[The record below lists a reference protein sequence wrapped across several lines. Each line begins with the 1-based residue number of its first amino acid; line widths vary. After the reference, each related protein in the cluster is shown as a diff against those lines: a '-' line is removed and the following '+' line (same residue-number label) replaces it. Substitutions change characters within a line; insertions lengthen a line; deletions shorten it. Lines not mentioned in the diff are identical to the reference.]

1 MSQSDKINTIENI
14 LVRLIKCERYFE
26 LTTGH
31 EGDFWPVV
39 QNAVGEAVCL
49 FWCHLFGNRNDD
61 LHFSQFFKESSESA
75 FTPGAV
81 KKRMLVAMNLTESE
95 YEGFWEA
102 VKACRDKFVSHKEH
116 GVSVIFPHI
125 DLCRVQAEEFRRILS
140 DYAKAKSTEEP
151 DAGWE
156 FWVDYY
162 ANQWLGEHQFKAECE
177 KEFSTGVSNVAAE
190 LTSRVTR
197 TH

>member
-1 MSQSDKINTIENI
+1 MSQLEKIKTIENI

-26 LTTGH
+26 LSTGH
-31 EGDFWPVV
+31 EGHFWPVV

-49 FWCHLFGNRNDD
+49 FWCHLFGNRKDD
-61 LHFSQFFKESSESA
+61 LHFSQFFKESSEKA
-75 FTPGAV
+75 FSTAAV
-81 KKRMLVAMNLTESE
+81 KKRMLVAMGLTETE
-95 YEGFWEA
+95 YQEFWNA

-116 GVSVIFPHI
+116 GASVTFPHI

-140 DYAKAKSTEEP
+140 EYSKTRSTEEP
-151 DAGWE
+151 DSGWQ
-156 FWVDYY
+156 FWVEYY
-162 ANQWLGEHQFKAECE
+162 SSQWLGDGQFKAECE
-177 KEFSTGVSNVAAE
+177 KEFSRGVSSVANE